1 MDDLTSDTTPDVAP
15 TPSRADKVRKIIA
28 VALMAL
34 SLALVGVMATGVWRL
49 DSAKAKTP
57 AERKWQVEHNAR
69 MKKDALIFM
78 AIPF

>member
-1 MDDLTSDTTPDVAP
+1 MDDQPSNATPDEPAL
-15 TPSRADKVRKIIA
+15 PSGSSKLRKVIA
-28 VALMAL
+28 VALMAV
-34 SLALVGVMATGVWRL
+34 SLGLVGVMASGAWKL

-57 AERKWQVEHNAR
+57 AERKWQAEHNGR